1 MFSYR
6 DTGVL
11 SATAYGDREMFG
23 RPADP
28 TRSEQW
34 RLQGPFAGGVKLSI
48 WPMDGFEKPYT
59 KCVLQVE
66 YSYRG
71 GEIGSLC
78 LHSRRASE
86 SRELQSA
93 FPLFPQRAA
102 LSLSR
107 MSERLHGWL
116 ERLVARAEAGQHSTY
131 FADLLGEILSSCDL
145 KEAHRAVLVAHV
157 QQHGAA
163 ITYWRETPARRK
175 RKAEAEEAEAE
186 EEEAEGEK

>member
-1 MFSYR
+1 MFSYEE
-6 DTGVL
+6 TGVL

-34 RLQGPFAGGVKLSI
+34 RLRQGLFGGGVKLSI
-48 WPMDGFEKPYT
+48 SPMDGCERAYAS
-59 KCVLQVE
+59 CVLQVE
-66 YSYRG
+66 YRNQEG
-71 GEIGSLC
+71 ADVGSLC

-86 SRELQSA
+86 SRELRSA
-93 FPLFPQRAA
+93 FPLRTP

-107 MSERLHGWL
+107 MPARLHGWL
-116 ERLVARAEAGQHSTY
+116 ERLAARAEAGQHYTY

-145 KEAHRAVLVAHV
+145 KEAQRAALVAHV
-157 QQHGAA
+157 RQHGAA

-175 RKAEAEEAEAE
+175 RKAEEEAEEAE
-186 EEEAEGEK
+186 EAEDEK